1 MKSIKPKMKLL
12 VSSLML
18 IGAASASAEVSWNSL
33 LNAQNDPNNWLMYH
47 QSFDGYHHSG
57 LDQINTANVKN
68 LGVAWIHTPNAT
80 KRGIQ
85 SFPLGGGMI
94 GYHAW

>member
-47 QSFDGYHHSG
+47 QSFDGITIAVLIKS
-57 LDQINTANVKN
+57 
-68 LGVAWIHTPNAT
+68 TPAT
-80 KRGIQ
+80 
-85 SFPLGGGMI
+85 
-94 GYHAW
+94 